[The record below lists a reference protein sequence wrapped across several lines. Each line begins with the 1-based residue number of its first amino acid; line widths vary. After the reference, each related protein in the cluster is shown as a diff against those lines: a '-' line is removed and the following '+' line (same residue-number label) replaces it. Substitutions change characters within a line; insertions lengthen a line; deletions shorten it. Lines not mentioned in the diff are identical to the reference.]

1 MISVLIEC
9 AKYEGNPLYRICQEM
24 DWKIS
29 FSPHEIAELEKLL
42 IILGPLERMFS
53 TLDSET
59 HSTIQRVYPSIQV
72 KSIYL

>member
-1 MISVLIEC
+1 MISVLVEC

-53 TLDSET
+53 TLD
-59 HSTIQRVYPSIQV
+59 
-72 KSIYL
+72 